1 MDIVDIKD
9 PRLAELVRSAEKNQA
24 SGTIGADLE
33 DALTESSNDEELI
46 AKWQSKLESL
56 HLEAQHYWGEIEA
69 MKSKQG
75 NRGL

>member
-1 MDIVDIKD
+1 MDIVNIKD

-46 AKWQSKLESL
+46 ANWQSKLESL
-56 HLEAQHYWGEIEA
+56 YREANHYWGGLEA
-69 MKSKQG
+69 MKSKEVS
-75 NRGL
+75 